1 MSDNEKKHGQNQKQ
15 NKSTVP
21 AEDISDGTESV
32 VDSRALE
39 TVVAEAED
47 LRQRLLRWQ
56 ADFENLRRRSAKEVL
71 EAGRAAEGG
80 FARDMLDV
88 LDHFESAL
96 SVDPAKTDS
105 ATLLQG
111 VKITYDEL
119 KKVLQRRGIQSFDPT
134 GEPFD
139 PHNHEAIGLQPS
151 ADKSARGRVTDFA
164 TRLYVRR
171 KSFASGKG
179 DHQCSEIGEIKRN
192 MLYAHV

>member
-15 NKSTVP
+15 NKSAVP
-21 AEDISDGTESV
+21 AEVISDGTESV
-32 VDSRALE
+32 VDSKALE

-71 EAGRAAEGG
+71 EAGRTAEGG

-105 ATLLQG
+105 TTLLQG

-134 GEPFD
+134 GQPFD
-139 PHNHEAIGLQPS
+139 PHNHEAIGLQQS
-151 ADKSARGRVTDFA
+151 ADKAPGVVLQTLQRGYMFGEKVLRPAKVIISAP
-164 TRLYVRR
+164 
-171 KSFASGKG
+171 KPE
-179 DHQCSEIGEIKRN
+179 Q
-192 MLYAHV
+192 